1 MTKVQRSSGEML
13 ISVIEIINGIYGA
26 FLAGRVLIL
35 IKPIRSLE
43 LYQLSNAPFIG
54 VTYLISSLLLIIL
67 GVLLLKG
74 IKSIRKMH
82 LFLSPLI
89 AITLVNNL
97 GPVMQSIYEF
107 QIPFILNLNEFLTVM
122 ILILIITLLYV
133 VYFTK
138 LIWRHSS

>member
-1 MTKVQRSSGEML
+1 MIKGQRSLGE
-13 ISVIEIINGIYGA
+13 VVVGVFEIINGIYGT
-26 FLAGRVLIL
+26 FLASRLLIL
-35 IKPIRSLE
+35 IRPIKSLE

-67 GVLLLKG
+67 GVLLFKR
-74 IKSIRKMH
+74 IKSIRKIH

-97 GPVMQSIYEF
+97 GPALHAIYELR
-107 QIPFILNLNEFLTVM
+107 IPFILNLNEFFTVM

-133 VYFTK
+133 LYFTK
-138 LIWRHSS
+138 LIRHHST